1 MSSSLFLECSMW
13 IIMIV
18 KIPLFVEL
26 STNSPITRKPSI
38 QCCHAIVTWE
48 KRILFWPI
56 SFFFF
61 FQIKKISAEAIFKL
75 KKRPQ
80 RANESHING
89 RFMNCIINQSLWEI
103 KVKNILDTTKCYFWC
118 SYGFHFGWN
127 FLLATDIH
135 KMA

>member
-1 MSSSLFLECSMW
+1 MSSSLFLECLMW

-18 KIPLFVEL
+18 KNPIICWALYQF
-26 STNSPITRKPSI
+26 TNNTETIHSMLPCHRNLRKKNTFLA
-38 QCCHAIVTWE
+38 H
-48 KRILFWPI
+48 F
-56 SFFFF
+56 FFFF